1 MKKFILTI
9 GFCISLPS
17 LALAE
22 EIINDDMQQAFNQTQ
37 QEINQSVQQMD
48 AVMQE
53 VVPEL
58 AQGMS
63 ETVNNIFN
71 SFPPLLEA
79 MERNQVFSKTGAK
92 MQQDI
97 QASLR
102 RIENGIGTPS
112 STDSSTLSNTSAASA
127 PKAEIKESFLLTGSR
142 NENGKSLDFIIS
154 QNAEQIQ
161 ETKTLIDY
169 KTSPEKSDKNIQLSD
184 FYQQNLPLE
193 NFVLENIIGQNFLVY
208 NNETYG
214 TFIIGNY
221 NNKINIKLQTAG
233 IDSYARAQSFIRNLE
248 QNYLK

>member
-1 MKKFILTI
+1 
-9 GFCISLPS
+9 
-17 LALAE
+17 
-22 EIINDDMQQAFNQTQ
+22 
-37 QEINQSVQQMD
+37 
-48 AVMQE
+48 
-53 VVPEL
+53 
-58 AQGMS
+58 
-63 ETVNNIFN
+63 
-71 SFPPLLEA
+71 
-79 MERNQVFSKTGAK
+79 

-112 STDSSTLSNTSAASA
+112 NTDSSTLSNTSAASA

-208 NNETYG
+208 NNETYVQI
-214 TFIIGNY
+214 FSISSDELSLDRKIGNGEDFEGLY
-221 NNKINIKLQTAG
+221 EDGDVHSEIYTVKESSDLLVVKLNNG
-233 IDSYARAQSFIRNLE
+233 ARIV
-248 QNYLK
+248 LKRVTD